1 MNEELNISYKNYD
14 LVVKEALSVFENK
27 TLNFLGLDLPK
38 IIRVEETELYKIET
52 KNHFIDLNFLLEDGS
67 ILHIEEEISISEED
81 LIRFAQTD
89 LMMYGKKKREIHTV
103 VLTKEVKNK
112 HLNQFDTGSLKYK
125 VIVIELNRSGG
136 DEKYKELK
144 KRIDNHEAINELE
157 LIFLPI
163 MKTEESPEVFLEK
176 TIELAKEI
184 DETPEERV
192 KIISMMLV
200 LMDKYLT
207 REKIMKIWED
217 LKMLNILKVA
227 EEIYTEKG
235 KEIGKEEL
243 LWRQI
248 SKKFPKVEN
257 VYYEKL
263 KKLDAIK
270 LDTLSL
276 ELLDMKKASELD
288 RYL

>member
-1 MNEELNISYKNYD
+1 
-14 LVVKEALSVFENK
+14 
-27 TLNFLGLDLPK
+27 
-38 IIRVEETELYKIET
+38 
-52 KNHFIDLNFLLEDGS
+52 
-67 ILHIEEEISISEED
+67 
-81 LIRFAQTD
+81 
-89 LMMYGKKKREIHTV
+89 MYRKKKRKIHTV

-112 HLNQFDTGSLKYK
+112 HLNQFDAGSLKYE
-125 VIVIELNRSGG
+125 VIVVELNRSGG

-144 KRIDNHEAINELE
+144 KRINNHEAINELE

-163 MKTEESPEVFLEK
+163 MKTKESSEVFLEK
-176 TIELAKEI
+176 TIGLAKEI
-184 DETPEERV
+184 DETPAERV

-207 REKIMKIWED
+207 REKIMKIWEE

-235 KEIGKEEL
+235 KEIGKEIGKEEL
-243 LWRQI
+243 LWRLI

-257 VYYEKL
+257 VYYEKI

-276 ELLDMKKASELD
+276 EFLDMKEVSELD